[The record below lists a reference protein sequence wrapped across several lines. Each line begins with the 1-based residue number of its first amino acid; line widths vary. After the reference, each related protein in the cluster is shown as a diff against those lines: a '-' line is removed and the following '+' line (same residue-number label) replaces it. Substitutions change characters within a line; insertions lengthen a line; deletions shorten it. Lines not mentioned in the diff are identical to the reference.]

1 MSSLARWT
9 YTNTA
14 TVYPFVD
21 EDLFNGGVLF
31 GEPYTI
37 ACTWETGGKLIRTI
51 GGQSGAAGD
60 EFVADMLIYTEDA
73 RPKYRDEI
81 VLAGHDRR
89 MQIRAVT
96 EWDMSPFGEADSP
109 DYRIAT

>member
-14 TVYPFVD
+14 TVYPFEG

-31 GEPYTI
+31 GTPYTI
-37 ACTWETGGKLIRTI
+37 ACTWKTGGALRRT
-51 GGQSGAAGD
+51 GEGE

-81 VLAGHDRR
+81 VLAGRDRR
-89 MQIRAVT
+89 MVVRRVA
-96 EWDMSPFGEADSP
+96 EFDMSPFGETDSP
-109 DYRIAT
+109 DYEVST

>member
-9 YTNTA
+9 YTNEA

-37 ACTWETGGKLIRTI
+37 ACTWETGGKLMRDDK
-51 GGQSGAAGD
+51 GV
-60 EFVADMLIYTEDA
+60 EFVADMLVYTEDA

-89 MQIRAVT
+89 MMIRAVT

>member
-14 TVYPFVD
+14 TVYPFEG

-31 GEPYTI
+31 GDPYTI
-37 ACTWETGGKLIRTI
+37 ACTWETGGKLIR
-51 GGQSGAAGD
+51 SDEGD

-96 EWDMSPFGEADSP
+96 EWDLSFFGEPDSP

>member
-14 TVYPFVD
+14 TVYPFQG

-31 GEPYTI
+31 GDPYTI
-37 ACTWETGGKLIRTI
+37 ACTWKTGGKLVRTI

-60 EFVADMLIYTEDA
+60 EFVADMLIYTEDP

-89 MQIRAVT
+89 MQIRNVA
-96 EWDMSPFGEADSP
+96 EYDMSPFGETDSP
-109 DYRIAT
+109 DFEVAT

>member
-14 TVYPFVD
+14 TVYPFEG
-21 EDLFNGGVLF
+21 EDLYNGGVLF
-31 GEPYTI
+31 GAPYEI
-37 ACTWETGGKLIRTI
+37 ACTWETGGKLIRTL
-51 GGQSGAAGD
+51 GGQSGASGD
-60 EFVADMLIYTEDA
+60 EFVAAMLIYTEDA

-81 VLAGHDRR
+81 VLAGHTQR
-89 MQIRAVT
+89 MIIRDVA
-96 EWDMSPFGEADSP
+96 EWDMSPFGESGSP

>member
-14 TVYPFVD
+14 TVYPFEG

-31 GEPYTI
+31 GDPYTI
-37 ACTWETGGKLIRTI
+37 ACTWETGGKLIR
-51 GGQSGAAGD
+51 SAEGD

-96 EWDMSPFGEADSP
+96 EWDMSFFGEIDSP
-109 DYRIAT
+109 DFRIAT

>member
-14 TVYPFVD
+14 TVYPFQG

-31 GEPYTI
+31 GDPYTI
-37 ACTWETGGKLIRTI
+37 ACTWKTGGKLVRTAE
-51 GGQSGAAGD
+51 GA
-60 EFVADMLIYTEDA
+60 EFVADMLIYTEDP

-89 MQIRAVT
+89 MQIRNVA
-96 EWDMSPFGEADSP
+96 EYDMSPFGETDSP
-109 DYRIAT
+109 DFEVAT

>member
-14 TVYPFVD
+14 TVYPFEG

-31 GEPYTI
+31 GDPYTI
-37 ACTWETGGKLIRTI
+37 ACTWETGGKLIRSAE
-51 GGQSGAAGD
+51 GY

-96 EWDMSPFGEADSP
+96 EWDLSFFGEPDSP

>member
-14 TVYPFVD
+14 TVYPFQG

-31 GEPYTI
+31 GDPYTI
-37 ACTWETGGKLIRTI
+37 ACTWETGGKLMR
-51 GGQSGAAGD
+51 SADGA
-60 EFVADMLIYTEDA
+60 EFVTNMLVYTEDA

-81 VLAGHDRR
+81 VLAGHSQR

-96 EWDMSPFGEADSP
+96 DWDMSPFGETNSP
-109 DYRIAT
+109 DYRLAT